1 MLALGSF
8 LITIGSASIAIILF
22 EAVIELSRMKR
33 RVFSSDQW
41 VDLFSQNIIL
51 LTVSALAAFSV
62 LVGVVLTL
70 VGLLKN

>member
-1 MLALGSF
+1 MLALGLF
-8 LITIGSASIAIILF
+8 LITIGSAGIAIILF
-22 EAVIELSRMKR
+22 EAVIELSKMKR
-33 RVFSSDQW
+33 RIFWSDF

>member
-1 MLALGSF
+1 MLALGLF
-8 LITIGSASIAIILF
+8 LITIGSAGIAIILF
-22 EAVIELSRMKR
+22 EAVIELSKMKR

>member
-8 LITIGSASIAIILF
+8 LITIGLAGIAIILF
-22 EAVIELSRMKR
+22 EAIIELSRMKR